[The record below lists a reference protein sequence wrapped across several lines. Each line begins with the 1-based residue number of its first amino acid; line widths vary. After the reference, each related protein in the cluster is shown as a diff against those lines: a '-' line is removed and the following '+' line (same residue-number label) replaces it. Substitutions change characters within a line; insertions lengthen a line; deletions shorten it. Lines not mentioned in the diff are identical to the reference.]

1 MNTVSIMGR
10 VANDIELKKT
20 SSGKSVTNVTVAVDR
35 GWKDDK
41 HTDFFEVVA
50 WNGTAEFLSKYF
62 TKGQMIAITGSLQT
76 RQWEDKEG
84 NKRKSTE
91 ILAGQVYFC
100 GGKQNNTLKE
110 ELKGEY
116 PQYETMDLLDDSDLP
131 FD

>member
-10 VANDIELKKT
+10 VANEIELRKT
-20 SSGKSVTNVTVAVDR
+20 QAGKSVVNVTVAVDN
-35 GWKDDK
+35 GWGDSKR
-41 HTDFFEVVA
+41 TDFFDVVA
-50 WNGTAEFLSKYF
+50 WNGTAEFISKYF
-62 TKGQMIAITGSLQT
+62 KKGQMIAITGSLQA
-76 RQWEDKEG
+76 RQWEDKSG
-84 NKRKSTE
+84 NKRKNTE
-91 ILAGQVYFC
+91 IIAGQVYFC